1 MSNILSF
8 KVNILSNSFNLL
20 LIPQFLSPNFLWNA
34 SFFSSISRLEKF
46 RLLCPLLQ
54 PNPVSQYASLFVS
67 SNFFVSRNFCLWCEL
82 RQVLVR
88 TGVRNFAPSL
98 DSLGRLWDTEEEEEL
113 LFVVWPQPSPTSDIK
128 AFLTLK
134 YCVSLLIFVYIHIHW
149 CIPDFHLKWLSCFM
163 KDHLLYALQQYSTSR
178 KFLIQYRPTFRK
190 LDIKQK
196 MKNGRS
202 VHCNGF
208 TCSKIVTVIFQ
219 TEKNYF
225 LFNIVLFMFN

>member
-20 LIPQFLSPNFLWNA
+20 LIPQFLSPNFLWKA

-46 RLLCPLLQ
+46 SLLCPLLQ
-54 PNPVSQYASLFVS
+54 PNPWCHNMQAFFCVQELF
-67 SNFFVSRNFCLWCEL
+67 LWCEL

-219 TEKNYF
+219 TEKNYL

>member
-1 MSNILSF
+1 MSTVLSF
-8 KVNILSNSFNLL
+8 TVNILSNFFDLL

-46 RLLCPLLQ
+46 
-54 PNPVSQYASLFVS
+54 SYFVH
-67 SNFFVSRNFCLWCEL
+67 FFNQIRGVTIFKPFFKLRNFCLWCEL

-163 KDHLLYALQQYSTSR
+163 KDHLLYALQQYSTLR

>member
-1 MSNILSF
+1 MGLGLTQSQYPCKPKHSLGALESGT
-8 KVNILSNSFNLL
+8 LL
-20 LIPQFLSPNFLWNA
+20 
-34 SFFSSISRLEKF
+34 
-46 RLLCPLLQ
+46 RLLTPWADCEILRRR
-54 PNPVSQYASLFVS
+54 SY
-67 SNFFVSRNFCLWCEL
+67 CLWCDL
-82 RQVLVR
+82 
-88 TGVRNFAPSL
+88 NH
-98 DSLGRLWDTEEEEEL
+98 
-113 LFVVWPQPSPTSDIK
+113 PQHQTSKLSWI
-128 AFLTLK
+128 K
-134 YCVSLLIFVYIHIHW
+134 YCVSLLVFVLNHIHW